1 MSGAAGA
8 ALSGALILR
17 PGPGRTAIA
26 SSRVPLAGALLRG
39 RPAGEA
45 MLMLPRLFA
54 LCGQAHRVTAAL
66 AVATAMAGD
75 DRRAGQAGVAALAPE
90 RAALAAETLREHV
103 RRLLIDWPRLLGQPA
118 DGAAAALRACPLFG
132 AAAMA
137 HNGGDGAAARDWI
150 GRELLGGPVAPW
162 LAGWREDRAGW
173 LGRWSGRA
181 QALPARLMR
190 AVRDDAVAIG
200 AAWPPLRAQAGEA
213 GMRALAARMAD
224 GAGLEYVAGDTG
236 AACETGCWTRLG
248 GGGDGDQAAPD
259 SAWLRMGA
267 RLAEVCRL
275 AGDGPAAGR
284 AGWADGG
291 ALACGALW
299 LGEGEALAWT
309 EMARGVLCHR
319 VRLELD
325 GARPTIGDY
334 HVLAPTDWNFH
345 PRGVVADAL
354 AALPAGG
361 DAVARA
367 ATARRVGVL
376 AAAFDPCVHFEIEFA
391 HA

>member
-1 MSGAAGA
+1 MSGAAGPA
-8 ALSGALILR
+8 WSGALILR
-17 PGPGRTAIA
+17 PGRGRAAVGDT
-26 SSRVPLAGALLRG
+26 RVPLAGALLRG
-39 RPAGEA
+39 RPADEA

-54 LCGQAHRVTAAL
+54 LCGQAHRVTAGL
-66 AVATAMAGD
+66 AVATAMAGGGG
-75 DRRAGQAGVAALAPE
+75 AGHADPAGLAPQ

-118 DGAAAALRACPLFG
+118 DGAAAALRTCPLFG

-137 HNGGDGAAARDWI
+137 HNGGDGAAVREWI

-162 LAGWREDRAGW
+162 LAGWRADRAGW
-173 LGRWSGRA
+173 LGRWSGQAR
-181 QALPARLMR
+181 ALPARLMR
-190 AVRDDAVAIG
+190 AVRDDAVSVG
-200 AAWPPLRAQAGEA
+200 PAWPPLRAQAGEA

-224 GAGLEYVAGDTG
+224 GAGLEYVAGDAGDAG
-236 AACETGCWTRLG
+236 AACETGCWTRLAGDG
-248 GGGDGDQAAPD
+248 GGAGAPPD

-275 AGDGPAAGR
+275 AGYGPGAEP
-284 AGWADGG
+284 ADGA
-291 ALACGALW
+291 ALASGALW
-299 LGEGEALAWT
+299 LGDGEALAWT

-354 AALPAGG
+354 AAMPAGG
-361 DAVARA
+361 GAAART

-376 AAAFDPCVHFEIEFA
+376 AAAFDPCVNFEIEFA